1 MTFTI
6 SAGGVF
12 ALGLLTGIIVSV
24 VGLVSWALLYT
35 KKHK

>member
-12 ALGLLTGIIVSV
+12 ALGLLTGILVSV
-24 VGLVSWALLYT
+24 VGLVAWAFLYA